1 MSVSAQLRR
10 NVLTQ
15 ASNVA
20 PDAYKPSQ
28 PFSGT
33 TCRLVDDGYL
43 RPAQLGG
50 YYLTADG
57 ERELT
62 RLRMAGK

>member
-1 MSVSAQLRR
+1 MIASAKLRR

-15 ASNVA
+15 VSNCA
-20 PDAYKPSQ
+20 PDAYKPSE

-33 TCRLVDDGYL
+33 TCRLVEDGYL

-50 YYLTADG
+50 YSLTAEG
-57 ERELT
+57 ERELA
-62 RLRMAGK
+62 RLRAARG